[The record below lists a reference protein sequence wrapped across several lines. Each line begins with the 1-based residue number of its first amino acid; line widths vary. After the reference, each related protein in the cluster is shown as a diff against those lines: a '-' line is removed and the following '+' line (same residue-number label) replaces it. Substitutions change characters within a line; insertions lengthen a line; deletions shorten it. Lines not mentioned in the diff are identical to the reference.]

1 MGITN
6 PLGRQHRCHTIYLL
20 LRLTVI
26 LTVIFILVVL
36 LLLLPLLPL
45 LLIKSIGMECRA
57 NQPMFICYASAGM
70 KAILLTKLV

>member
-6 PLGRQHRCHTIYLL
+6 PFGRQRRCHIIHLL
-20 LRLTVI
+20 LRLTVVLI
-26 LTVIFILVVL
+26 IIFALVV

-45 LLIKSIGMECRA
+45 LIKSISIEYRA
-57 NQPMFICYASAGM
+57 SQPVFVCYTLASI